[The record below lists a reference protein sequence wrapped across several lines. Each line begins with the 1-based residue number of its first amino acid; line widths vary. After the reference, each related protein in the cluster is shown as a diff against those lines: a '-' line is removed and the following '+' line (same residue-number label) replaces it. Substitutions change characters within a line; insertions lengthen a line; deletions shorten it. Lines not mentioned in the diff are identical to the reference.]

1 MTIGSNIKKLR
12 TGKGLTQ
19 DQLGERL
26 FVTRQTVSNW
36 ERGTSQPDLAQ
47 LEAIAGALDTD
58 VMTLLYGRRSPYRP
72 SRRQVGAAL
81 GMLLLVLVLWA
92 LCWQLGPWCSARMKE
107 VGSLVP
113 YFSYYYYVNLIAVLG
128 GVAVVTLARLRWE
141 LTLGRRGQWLCRGI
155 GLLLLV
161 FLLVGPFCWAP
172 YFQQWV
178 GKLLLG
184 LYWGYERGVTM
195 IQALLS
201 GVLLC
206 LGWSAAKPR
215 ALPTADDAA
224 SKHRETR

>member
-58 VMTLLYGRRSPYRP
+58 VMTLLYGRRSTYRP
-72 SRRQVGAAL
+72 SRRQVGAAV

-92 LCWQLGPWCSARMKE
+92 LCWRLGPWCSARMKE

-113 YFSYYYYVNLIAVLG
+113 YFFYYYYVNLTAVLG
-128 GVAVVTLARLRWE
+128 GVAVVALARLRWE
-141 LTLGRRGQWLCRGI
+141 LALGRRGQWLCRGI
-155 GLLLLV
+155 GLLLLAC
-161 FLLVGPFCWAP
+161 LLIGPLCWDAS
-172 YFQQWV
+172 FQQW
-178 GKLLLG
+178 GSKLLLG
-184 LYWGYERGVTM
+184 LYWSYERGVTM

-201 GVLLC
+201 GALLC
-206 LGWSAAKPR
+206 LGWGAAKPR
-215 ALPTADDAA
+215 ALPTADDAV